1 MTMDYHDPVLYS
13 TRDGY
18 LVLRMVGSMNG
29 VPIYVLTGGLF
40 ANIEAALAFGDKLA
54 ESTP

>member
-1 MTMDYHDPVLYS
+1 MDYHDPLLYS

-29 VPIYVLTGGLF
+29 VPIYVLAGGPF
-40 ANIEAALAFGDKLA
+40 ANIEAALAFGDRVEEA
-54 ESTP
+54 QP